1 MAFIREKIEECI
13 VRTLTVIRARHAE
26 HREERQ
32 HVLLWV
38 ERLPFVDLAVH
49 VDGKMRYRQERPAD
63 IDEVYFRRV
72 RVRTREHDLARKRQR
87 PVEPGAPDHAAVD
100 LDIERAVSLRCD
112 DRRGLDA
119 QAREVR
125 VRRRDVQVRAR
136 ILSDA
141 EGHERRVKDA
151 HEIRFARLQMP
162 GLPRVELHKAR
173 LVQQLR
179 ACLHRVERRDRPLQ
193 E

>member
-1 MAFIREKIEECI
+1 MAFIREKIEERI
-13 VRTLTVIRARHAE
+13 VRALGVIRAGHAE

-32 HVLLWV
+32 HVLLRV

-49 VDGKMRYRQERPAD
+49 VDGKMRYRQEWPAD
-63 IDEVYFRRV
+63 VDEVHLRRV
-72 RVRTREHDLARKRQR
+72 RVCAREHNLARKRQR
-87 PVEPGAPDHAAVD
+87 SVEPRAPDHAAVD
-100 LDIERAVSLRCD
+100 LDVERAVSLRCD

-136 ILSDA
+136 VLPDA

-162 GLPRVELHKAR
+162 GLPRFELHKAR
-173 LVQQLR
+173 LVQQLC
-179 ACLHRVERRDRPLQ
+179 AHLHRMERRDRPL
-193 E
+193 